1 VSKPITVPDE
11 GGVESDDD
19 TDARKRGIDLTAMP
33 VGNIPSLCG
42 SALHIPPPKFSYTE
56 WWICQAVAG
65 GRSGWHNEG
74 CTEQDAEW
82 AWCGDLGSW

>member
-1 VSKPITVPDE
+1 
-11 GGVESDDD
+11 
-19 TDARKRGIDLTAMP
+19 MP